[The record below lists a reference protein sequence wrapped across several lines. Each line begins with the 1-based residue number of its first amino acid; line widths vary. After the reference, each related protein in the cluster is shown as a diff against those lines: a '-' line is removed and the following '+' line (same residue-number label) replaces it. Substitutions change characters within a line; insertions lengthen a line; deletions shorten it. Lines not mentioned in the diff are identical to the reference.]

1 MLSIIGLITI
11 VIIVALLISGK
22 VSPDCRSG
30 VSTDRGGICCRLQLR
45 ANW

>member
-22 VSPDCRSG
+22 VSPVVG
-30 VSTDRGGICCRLQLR
+30 LVLVPIVGAFAAGFNFEQI
-45 ANW
+45 W